1 MKERMTNR
9 KLILGVMP
17 TKRSFLSMEE
27 ANHQKNML
35 MERIKSIHSNR
46 VMLVDIDD
54 LCKNGIA
61 WQTELVS
68 VISSKFISAKIDAL
82 FIPFCDFGEEE
93 VVARVAA
100 TVGVPVLIWGNR
112 DERPNTT
119 GARGR
124 DTQCGMFAATK
135 VLTRFGVKFSYI
147 WNCSVESDDF
157 LNGYDRFIRVAMV
170 LKAMRTLR
178 IAKIGER
185 PGPFYSVMNN
195 DANLIGKFG
204 ISVIPVSP
212 YDCVEGA
219 KQLIANNDPELL
231 QYKNSLLSRFDKGQ
245 MKDEDVN
252 LSAALKLSIEN
263 IMNNKECDVGAFEC
277 WSAFPKLIGCCPCVV
292 LGEMADAGMPLSCET
307 DVNGAVTM
315 SILQAA
321 DLYETTPFL
330 ADLTIRNPQDD
341 NSELLW
347 HCGPFPYSLKAEDS
361 TAKLVEGQENFRL
374 KEGNLTI
381 ARFDEANNEY
391 SIFCGEGETTDGP
404 ETIGT
409 YVYLKVDNWKCW
421 EEKLMFGPY
430 IHHVGGVYGNYL
442 PVLREVARYLDIKFD
457 NAHEQGIH
465 SL

>member
-1 MKERMTNR
+1 M
-9 KLILGVMP
+9 LF
-17 TKRSFLSMEE
+17 RS
-27 ANHQKNML
+27 
-35 MERIKSIHSNR
+35 
-46 VMLVDIDD
+46 
-54 LCKNGIA
+54 
-61 WQTELVS
+61 
-68 VISSKFISAKIDAL
+68 
-82 FIPFCDFGEEE
+82 
-93 VVARVAA
+93 
-100 TVGVPVLIWGNR
+100 
-112 DERPNTT
+112 
-119 GARGR
+119 
-124 DTQCGMFAATK
+124 
-135 VLTRFGVKFSYI
+135 
-147 WNCSVESDDF
+147 
-157 LNGYDRFIRVAMV
+157 
-170 LKAMRTLR
+170 
-178 IAKIGER
+178 
-185 PGPFYSVMNN
+185 
-195 DANLIGKFG
+195 GKFG